1 MPIIILS
8 SDIMEEE
15 KEIAEKIVRENGYRP
30 LNRDILP
37 EIEAKYH
44 IDSGKLA
51 ETLDTVP
58 SFLKQIVSNQWKYR
72 LACIEAEVLTRLMED
87 NTVCWGLSA
96 HLYVLGISHALKA
109 RVIGHEKQE
118 KITDM
123 QNMRMKKAEKILD
136 MEQAKRK
143 KWSLA
148 AYNRDDSDPALY
160 DLIINL
166 NQIDRGEAVYSI
178 ISASGYRKFQPI
190 TYSTK
195 CLADLALA
203 AKVRTSLLKS
213 APDVD
218 VQARDGTVLV
228 YTKAFKQNKL
238 EKIKQIKEL
247 AGQIEGV
254 GCVEVHVT
262 KNLFGD
268 KGISANQ

>member
-8 SDIMEEE
+8 SDVMEEE
-15 KEIAEKIVRENGYRP
+15 KEIAEKIVKDNGYRP

-44 IDSGKLA
+44 IDPGKLA

-58 SFLKQIVSNQWKYR
+58 SFLKQIVSNQWQYR
-72 LACIEAEVLTRLMED
+72 LACIEAEVLTRLSED
-87 NTVCWGLSA
+87 NTVCWGLAA

-109 RVIGHEKQE
+109 RVMGNEKQA
-118 KITDM
+118 
-123 QNMRMKKAEKILD
+123 RVSD
-136 MEQAKRK
+136 MEQARRK

-148 AYNRDDSDPALY
+148 AYNRDETDPALY
-160 DLIINL
+160 DLMINL
-166 NQIDRGEAVYSI
+166 NQIDKSEAVYSI

-195 CLADLALA
+195 CLTDLALA

-213 APDVD
+213 VPDVG

-228 YTKAFKQNKL
+228 YTKAFKQNKI
-238 EKIKQIKEL
+238 EKIRQIKDL
-247 AGQIEGV
+247 AGQIDGV